1 MSDEAKETTTQPSQ
15 PPAEDP
21 QTEGGMAGPAVD
33 ESRLRRLW
41 AIIVVPL
48 GAVILAMLVGS
59 LLILGSQ
66 VFVGAEI
73 DPTLPLVAYWAM
85 ISGGLGSFN
94 GIVETL
100 VQATPLVLAGL
111 AVGLGFKAGL
121 FNIGAQGQFL
131 MGALAAAYVGAQL
144 RAEAAPVAITLAVL
158 AGIGAGMV
166 YGFIPGALKA
176 LTGAHEVVTTIMLN
190 FVAISISS
198 YFVSGPLRAP
208 RAPFAQTLDVGN
220 AQLPILFGRNGHL
233 GLFFVLLAVPLIW
246 WLLWRAKLGFEI
258 RLVGANPDAARFAG
272 MRPRLL
278 IALTMAMS
286 GALAGLAGAGEIL
299 GRVHHLTAPYATN
312 VGFDAI
318 TVALLGRV
326 NPVGILFAGLL
337 LGTMK
342 AGAGQMQ
349 IQAGIPVEIVD
360 VIQGLILLFLA
371 AEIIVRR
378 LLRIREARGG
388 LDELATVTRSYGE
401 RSA

>member
-1 MSDEAKETTTQPSQ
+1 MTGPAGEPARGPV
-15 PPAEDP
+15 PPAEDA
-21 QTEGGMAGPAVD
+21 ELVEAADGARAA
-33 ESRLRRLW
+33 SALRRAW
-41 AIIVVPL
+41 ALVVVPL

-59 LLILGSQ
+59 IVILASQ
-66 VFVGAEI
+66 VFIGVEI

-94 GIVETL
+94 GIVETM

-111 AVGLGFKAGL
+111 AVGVGFKAGL

-131 MGALAAAYVGAQL
+131 MGALAAAYVGGEL
-144 RAEAAPVAITLAVL
+144 RDQPALVAVSLAVA
-158 AGIGAGMV
+158 AGALGGLV

-208 RAPFAQTLDVGN
+208 RSPFAQTLDVGN
-220 AQLPILFGRNGHL
+220 AELIVLFGRNGHV
-233 GLFFVLLAVPLIW
+233 GIFFALLAVPIIW

-258 RLVGANPDAARFAG
+258 RTVGANPDAARFAG
-272 MRPRLL
+272 MRPRRL
-278 IALTMAMS
+278 IALTMALCGM
-286 GALAGLAGAGEIL
+286 LAGLAGTGEIL
-299 GRVHHLTAPYATN
+299 GRVGHLTAPYATN

-318 TVALLGRV
+318 TVALLGRA
-326 NPVGILFAGLL
+326 NPVGILFAALL

-378 LLRIREARGG
+378 IFRIREARVG
-388 LDELATVTRSYGE
+388 LEELATVTRSYGE
-401 RSA
+401 GSAR